1 MYIDIYGWVIYLP
14 KLKFKRT
21 TKEINMSQV
30 KTITL
35 RTDDDTLDLNALVTN
50 FSKTFPGVTASAWKK
65 KGKHVNKK
73 SKVESESVVA

>member
-1 MYIDIYGWVIYLP
+1 
-14 KLKFKRT
+14 
-21 TKEINMSQV
+21 MSQV

>member
-1 MYIDIYGWVIYLP
+1 MGGVLFSP
-14 KLKFKRT
+14 KLKRT

-35 RTDDDTLDLNALVTN
+35 RTDDDTLDLDTLVTN
-50 FSKTFPGVTASAWKK
+50 FGKSFPGVTASAWKK

-73 SKVESESVVA
+73 SKVESEAVAA